1 MRQIPASNLW
11 RRVHMILLTWA
22 PDFSPIFTRVRHLE
36 ADDDAITVYGR
47 TDYRD
52 PEGAR
57 GGNEDCRCVPQA
69 RHLATRTF
77 GSEATFYK
85 YKGKYGGM
93 EVSDAR
99 RLKAL
104 EDENSKL
111 NKLLAE
117 QMLVSTILK
126 DVAAKKW

>member
-1 MRQIPASNLW
+1 MFLVADEALNFTKA
-11 RRVHMILLTWA
+11 MTCA
-22 PDFSPIFTRVRHLE
+22 PDFPPIFGRVRHLE
-36 ADDDAITVYGR
+36 ADDEAVTVYGR
-47 TDYRD
+47 TDYWD
-52 PEGAR
+52 PAGAR
-57 GGNEDCRCVPQA
+57 SGDEDGRCVPQVW
-69 RHLATRTF
+69 HLATRTF

-104 EDENSKL
+104 EDQNAKL
-111 NKLLAE
+111 KKLLAE
-117 QMLVSTILK
+117 QMLDNAILK